1 MIGTIRSRVGFFF
14 RPFRNNGRPAYLN
27 TPPMTEAKKIA
38 AAGQKQSGNNF
49 FSQSNAASSSRPA
62 KLTARIEFGGPQF
75 LLRGVDGNAQS
86 ITPASTPVAAN
97 INARPDPHLER
108 RRERLRRAFPDADID
123 GSESKT
129 RSR

>member
-1 MIGTIRSRVGFFF
+1 
-14 RPFRNNGRPAYLN
+14 
-27 TPPMTEAKKIA
+27 MTEAKKIA
-38 AAGQKQSGNNF
+38 TVAKSNPATIF
-49 FSQSNAASSSRPA
+49 FSEQRRVEQPVCETDGADRIWRNAIS
-62 KLTARIEFGGPQF
+62 TT
-75 LLRGVDGNAQS
+75 RGVDGNAQS